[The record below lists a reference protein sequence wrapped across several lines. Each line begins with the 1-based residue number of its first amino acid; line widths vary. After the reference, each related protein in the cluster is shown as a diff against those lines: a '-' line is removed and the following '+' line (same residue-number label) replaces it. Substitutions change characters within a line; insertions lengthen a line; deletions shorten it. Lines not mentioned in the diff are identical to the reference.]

1 MLCKC
6 YVICLLLKKKTC
18 SNTNMNENK
27 PETDLRPCHISK
39 PDLFTKIVNGLS
51 SLTVF
56 VEIFVL
62 DV

>member
-1 MLCKC
+1 MLCNLS
-6 YVICLLLKKKTC
+6 VIEKKTC